1 MRAILHI
8 SVKIVGKII
17 YGRHKKMKLI
27 KTKEDCKEFLDSM
40 EAFGDYWDC
49 RMFTY
54 DCYSGTHGWNCV
66 TALIYNGNW
75 NVFSYGLGWSDVKET
90 LKTYDE
96 MIEYVWKDK
105 KYINKEL
112 KRKEK
117 QNVLQT
123 I

>member
-1 MRAILHI
+1 MGGI
-8 SVKIVGKII
+8 
-17 YGRHKKMKLI
+17 
-27 KTKEDCKEFLDSM
+27 
-40 EAFGDYWDC
+40 
-49 RMFTY
+49 
-54 DCYSGTHGWNCV
+54 
-66 TALIYNGNW
+66 
-75 NVFSYGLGWSDVKET
+75 T